1 MFDGDILSLKHRIT
15 TTTAKN
21 CKLQL
26 HRKFHPNNYVF
37 FVENF
42 SSLPSKKLIME
53 RKTFLKMKALEHL
66 EIDFVSHVLLKH
78 RSGVSFRRF

>member
-1 MFDGDILSLKHRIT
+1 MMFDGDILSLKHRIT

-42 SSLPSKKLIME
+42 SSLPSK
-53 RKTFLKMKALEHL
+53 
-66 EIDFVSHVLLKH
+66 IDYGEKNFPKNE
-78 RSGVSFRRF
+78 GFRAFRN